1 MFMYAPNLIYKDDK
15 GDQGE
20 QKGTSKYRDTTL
32 NQAAYIEKP
41 RYIMY

>member
-1 MFMYAPNLIYKDDK
+1 MFMYAPNLIYK
-15 GDQGE
+15 GDQSG
-20 QKGTSKYRDTTL
+20 QKGTSNYRDTTL